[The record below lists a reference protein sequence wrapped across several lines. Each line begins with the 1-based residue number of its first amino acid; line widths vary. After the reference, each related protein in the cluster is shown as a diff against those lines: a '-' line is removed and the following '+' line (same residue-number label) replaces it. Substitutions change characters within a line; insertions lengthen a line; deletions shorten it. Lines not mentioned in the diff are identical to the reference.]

1 MMKNYL
7 KRKLMVLAF
16 MVPIS
21 FLMAQDVR
29 VSGTVTDASNGEPL
43 PGVTVLVKG
52 TTNGTITGING
63 EYELAVPSGS
73 TLVFSS
79 IGYSSQEVAASDAGD
94 LAMTTDVTNLDEVV
108 VTGLA
113 TSVKRSNL
121 ANSVSSVSSEELTGM
136 TNQGTVD
143 GALYGKLTGVNLTS
157 ISGAP
162 GGGIA
167 MRLRGISSIKGNNQP
182 LVIIDG
188 IYMSNAEVPSG
199 LRFASGANR
208 PNEEQ
213 ASNRLADLDPNDIQN
228 IEVLKGASAAAIYG
242 TRANAGVIIITTK
255 RGSQGRTQFSLSQD
269 VGFSKAVRLKGLR
282 DWNATNVASTF
293 GDGEVAAFNAGEVV
307 DYEKE
312 LFGETGLITN
322 TNFSAR
328 GGSDKTT
335 FFLGGSVRDEE
346 GIMKNTG
353 FKRYNIRANI
363 DHRISDRVKISS
375 SSSFIRS
382 ETSRGFTGNENEGGL
397 AVIYNLAYTRPWYNL
412 YPDADGNYPDNP
424 AASGNML
431 LVRDKARN
439 EDKVN
444 RTLQSL
450 AFEADLIQKDDQK
463 LTFKWQGGL
472 DFFVDETFVYVPEFH
487 QAQVGNQ
494 NGYIG
499 AGKNVFTNLNYTA
512 FLVHDIFLGD
522 LALTTSAGISYL
534 NFKREF
540 LYNEA
545 TQLIPGQTNLTQS
558 GAKDIIQDLQN
569 EEEFGFI
576 FQEQANYNDQL
587 IGTVGIRMDKS
598 SLNGD
603 PNKYYSF
610 LKASI
615 AANIHNFDF
624 WSVDQINQLKVRVA
638 YG

>member
-79 IGYSSQEVAASDAGD
+79 IGYSSQEVAASSAGD
-94 LAMTTDVTNLDEVV
+94 VAMSTDVTNLDEVV

-121 ANSVSSVSSEELTGM
+121 ANSVSTVSSEQLTGM

-182 LVIIDG
+182 LIIIDG
-188 IYMSNAEVPSG
+188 IYMSNAEIPSG

-213 ASNRLADLDPNDIQN
+213 SSNRLADLDPNDIQN

-242 TRANAGVIIITTK
+242 TRANAGVVIITTK
-255 RGSQGRTQFSLSQD
+255 RGSQGKTSFSLSQD
-269 VGFSKAVRLKGLR
+269 VGFSKVVRLKGLR

-293 GDGEVAAFNAGEVV
+293 GDGEVAAFNSGNVV

-312 LFGETGLITN
+312 LFGETGMITN

-328 GGSDKTT
+328 GGSDKTS
-335 FFLGGSVRDEE
+335 FFIGGSVRDEE

-353 FKRYNIRANI
+353 FKRYNIRTNV

-382 ETSRGFTGNENEGGL
+382 ETARGFTGNENEGGL

-412 YPDADGNYPDNP
+412 FPDANGNYPSNP
-424 AASGNML
+424 SASGNML
-431 LVRDKARN
+431 LVRDQARN
-439 EDKVN
+439 DDKVN
-444 RTLQSL
+444 RTLQALS
-450 AFEADLIQKDDQK
+450 FEADLIKSDDQVLK
-463 LTFKWQGGL
+463 FKWQGGL
-472 DFFVDETFVYVPEFH
+472 DHFTNETYVYVPEYH
-487 QAQVGNQ
+487 QAQQGNQ

-499 AGKNVFTNLNYTA
+499 VGKNKFTNLNYTA
-512 FLVHDIFLGD
+512 FLVHDLFLGN
-522 LALTTSAGISYL
+522 LSLSTSAGISYL

-540 LYNEA
+540 VYNEA
-545 TQLIPGQTNLTQS
+545 TQLIQGQTVQTQ
-558 GAKDIIQDLQN
+558 ATAYDIIHTFEN
-569 EEEFGFI
+569 EEEFGMV
-576 FQEQANYNDQL
+576 FQEQ
-587 IGTVGIRMDKS
+587 
-598 SLNGD
+598 
-603 PNKYYSF
+603 
-610 LKASI
+610 
-615 AANIHNFDF
+615 
-624 WSVDQINQLKVRVA
+624 
-638 YG
+638 